1 MLAKASQDSIFHT
14 VQYWD
19 GFWASLRRQRKGNCG
34 ARGAEGYRGKG
45 GKGRGREG
53 EEGVAK
59 HSARVVPELAPEIVP
74 E

>member
-1 MLAKASQDSIFHT
+1 MGPGA
-14 VQYWD
+14 
-19 GFWASLRRQRKGNCG
+19 LRGIGGR
-34 ARGAEGYRGKG
+34 G

>member
-1 MLAKASQDSIFHT
+1 MTSPVILGRFLGQFEAPEK
-14 VQYWD
+14 
-19 GFWASLRRQRKGNCG
+19 GKLWARALRGIGGR
-34 ARGAEGYRGKG
+34 G

-59 HSARVVPELAPEIVP
+59 HSARVVPELVPEIVP

>member
-1 MLAKASQDSIFHT
+1 MPI
-14 VQYWD
+14 
-19 GFWASLRRQRKGNCG
+19 QRKGNCG
-34 ARGAEGYRGKG
+34 ARGAEGYRGRG

-59 HSARVVPELAPEIVP
+59 HSARVVPEIVP